1 MTTHE
6 IVNMIKTIRNNYTN
20 KVINSEE
27 LIKELDNLVQNI
39 DNESNNSMDI
49 KQSLINGILRNQ
61 ENE

>member
-6 IVNMIKTIRNNYTN
+6 IVNMIKTIRDNYTN